1 MKTEHSGHLRLKNQP
16 SGFTLIE
23 ILIVVIILG
32 LIAAIALP
40 KFSNAAALARANTLR
55 DNIRTVRVQLA
66 VFKGHHLSVSPGY
79 PNGDPNAVPT
89 AQAFLDQLTLASKEN
104 CSTAP
109 RGTVGY
115 DFGPYFYELP
125 ANPVNGKAG
134 IEMLPNGATFPTEGD
149 NSHGYVYQP
158 SSMQFRADTAG
169 TDEDGEA
176 YFNY

>member
-1 MKTEHSGHLRLKNQP
+1 MKTGNFRHLRLKNQP

-66 VFKGHHLSVSPGY
+66 VFKSHHLSVSPGY

-89 AQAFLDQLTLASKEN
+89 AQAFLDQLTLASNQN

-115 DFGPYFYELP
+115 DYGPYFYELP
-125 ANPVNGKAG
+125 ANPVNGKAA
-134 IEMLPNGATFPTEGD
+134 IQILPNGATFPTEGD
-149 NSHGYVYQP
+149 NSHGYIYQP
-158 SSMQFRADTAG
+158 SSLQFRADAKG
-169 TDEDGEA
+169 TDEDGTE
-176 YFNY
+176 YFSY